1 MEKAQEF
8 RFEEL
13 GEEREFSSSELQA
26 RADSNPLQD
35 GRKQYLVKLGDRE
48 AAYLSFDVFL
58 PDEVNLY
65 EVFVARELRNRG
77 AGSAC
82 IQFAIELTKKLGKS
96 KLTVRPKPLSEQSKG
111 DLIAWY
117 MRHGF
122 TPMADEPRLLE
133 IVLT

>member
-13 GEEREFSSSELQA
+13 GEIRKFSSRELQA

-35 GRKQYLVKLGDRE
+35 GRRQFLVKLGDRE

-65 EVFVARELRNRG
+65 EVFVARELRNHG
-77 AGSAC
+77 VGSAC
-82 IQFAIELTKKLGKS
+82 IQFGVELTTKLGKS

-111 DLIAWY
+111 DLVAWY
-117 MRHGF
+117 MRRGF
-122 TPMADEPRLLE
+122 APMADDPHLLK
-133 IVLT
+133 IVVT

>member
-1 MEKAQEF
+1 MERAPEF

-13 GEEREFSSSELQA
+13 GEVRKFSSTELQA

-48 AAYLSFDVFL
+48 AAYLSFDVFW

-65 EVFVARELRNRG
+65 EVFVARELRNHG
-77 AGSAC
+77 VGSAC
-82 IQFAIELTKKLGKS
+82 IQFGVGLTTKLGKS

-117 MRHGF
+117 MRRGF
-122 TPMADEPRLLE
+122 TAMADEPELLE
-133 IVLT
+133 IVLI